1 MKNYMNNMKNDM
13 EKGLDGAKEKVE
25 DVKDDVL
32 GFMANMGNQAE
43 DGMERYKEKKFAKN
57 LKKQME
63 KEHK

>member
-1 MKNYMNNMKNDM
+1 MTTMKNYMNDM
-13 EKGLDGAKEKVE
+13 EKRLDGAKEKAE
-25 DVKDDVL
+25 DVKENVL
-32 GFMANMGNQAE
+32 GFMANMENQVE